1 MTRGQSKDVLFAT
14 SEAHPLIKT
23 GGLGDV
29 SGTLPVALKRLG
41 CDVCLVLP
49 AYRQVLAHA
58 GRLARVAELT
68 LADTGD
74 RVRVLRGTLDGNALP
89 YYLIDAPAWFDR
101 PGGPYTGPEDQD
113 WPDNAERFAAF
124 SRGVVELA
132 MGRADHA
139 WRPQVV
145 HCNDWATG
153 LVPALLAREAIR
165 PATVFTIH
173 NLAYQGLFDW
183 DTFARLRLPYELWTP
198 EGMEFYGRFSF
209 IKGGL
214 AFADLLNT
222 VSPTYAGEIQTPE
235 FGFGLEGLLHHR
247 AKDLRGILNGA
258 DYAVWDP
265 HEDPHIVARYDP
277 STLNRKHKNRQALQR
292 HFGLPEEP
300 EALLLGAVTRLVEQK
315 GVDLILGALG
325 SLWQDE
331 VQIVVLGRGDRHLE
345 QVLMALARER
355 ADRLAVFIGQ
365 DEALAHRIVAGVDA
379 FLMPSRYEPC
389 GLGQMHSLRYG
400 TIPIVRRT
408 GGLADSVVDATPE
421 AIAARTATGV
431 AFTDPSAN
439 ALADAIRRARELYR
453 DRNTWREMQRTGM
466 AQDFSWKRSAET
478 YRALYEEADS
488 SSRSHRKRIN

>member
-1 MTRGQSKDVLFAT
+1 MTRRQTKRVLFAT
-14 SEAHPLIKT
+14 SEAHPLIKA

-29 SGTLPVALKRLG
+29 SGSLPVALKRLG
-41 CDVCLVLP
+41 CDVRLVLP

-58 GRLARVAELT
+58 GRRARVAELT
-68 LADTGD
+68 LPDTGD
-74 RVRVLRGTLDGNALP
+74 SLRVLHGTLDSGALP
-89 YYLIDAPAWFDR
+89 YYLIDVPLWFDR
-101 PGGPYTGPEDQD
+101 PGGPYTAPEGQD

-145 HCNDWATG
+145 HCNDWPTG

-173 NLAYQGLFDW
+173 NLAYQGLVDW

-222 VSPTYAGEIQTPE
+222 VSPTYASEIQTPE
-235 FGFGLEGLLHHR
+235 FGYGLEGLLHHR

-258 DYAVWDP
+258 DYAFWDP
-265 HEDPHIVARYDP
+265 HEDPLIVERYDP
-277 STLNRKHKNRQALQR
+277 STLNRKYKNRQALQR

-315 GVDLILGALG
+315 GVDLLLGALG

-331 VQIVVLGRGDRHLE
+331 VQVVVLGSGDPHLE
-345 QVLMALARER
+345 LALMTRAQER
-355 ADRLAVFIGQ
+355 ADRLGVFIGH
-365 DEALAHRIVAGVDA
+365 DEALAHRLVAGVDA

-408 GGLADSVVDATPE
+408 GGLADSVIDATSE
-421 AIAARTATGV
+421 AIAARTATGIS
-431 AFTDPSAN
+431 FTDPSAN
-439 ALADAIRRARELYR
+439 ALTDAIRRAQDLYR

-466 AQDFSWKRSAET
+466 AQDFSWKRSAEA
-478 YRALYEEADS
+478 YRALYEQADS
-488 SSRSHRKRIN
+488 KRKRLN